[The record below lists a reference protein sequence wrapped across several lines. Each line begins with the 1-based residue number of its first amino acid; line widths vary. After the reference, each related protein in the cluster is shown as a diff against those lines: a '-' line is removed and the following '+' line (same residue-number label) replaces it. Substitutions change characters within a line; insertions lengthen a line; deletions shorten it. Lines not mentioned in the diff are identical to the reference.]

1 MKNLAKLQH
10 TFQDCV
16 LNSGNALSTAWVS
29 ASGRA
34 SPEIQL
40 SIYTHAYR
48 SRLLEVL
55 TNDYPAVLMA
65 IGEDQFSRLANDYI
79 QAHPS
84 HYFSLR
90 DFGRHLP
97 SFVAA
102 LIQQDAGYR
111 EMPWL
116 HELTLF
122 EWTLGQAFDAA
133 DAPRL
138 NEQDMSA
145 ILSQAWPKLRFIPHP
160 SVHRLDFVWNIP
172 EMWQL
177 LTDDNPVQ
185 VTARRD
191 TASPWLI
198 WREQLVTR
206 FRSLQIDEQRA
217 FDAMREGGRF
227 NEMCEVLTPL
237 MNEDKVPLRI
247 ASLLKSWITEGLI
260 SGVESKS
267 SLSGCFTGPDSNSCV
282 HDCRA

>member
-1 MKNLAKLQH
+1 MKNLARLQH

-16 LNSGNALSTAWVS
+16 LDSGNASSTAWVS

-48 SRLLEVL
+48 SRLTEVL
-55 TNDYPAVLMA
+55 VNDYPAVLMA
-65 IGEDQFSRLANDYI
+65 IGEDQFNRLANDYI
-79 QAHPS
+79 RAHPS

-97 SFVAA
+97 SFVAG
-102 LIQQDAGYR
+102 LIQQDTGYR

-145 ILSQAWPKLRFIPHP
+145 ILPQAWPKLRFILHP
-160 SVHRLDFVWNIP
+160 SVHRLDLEWNIA
-172 EMWQL
+172 EMWRS
-177 LTDDNPVQ
+177 LTDDNPIQ
-185 VTARRD
+185 VTAVRD
-191 TASPWLI
+191 TACPWLI

-206 FRSLQIDEQRA
+206 FRSMQIDEQRA
-217 FDAMREGGRF
+217 FDAMLEARRF
-227 NEMCEVLTPL
+227 NEVCEVLAPL
-237 MNEDKVPLRI
+237 MNEDEVPLRI
-247 ASLLKSWITEGLI
+247 ASLLKGWITQGLI
-260 SGVESKS
+260 SGVE
-267 SLSGCFTGPDSNSCV
+267 
-282 HDCRA
+282 